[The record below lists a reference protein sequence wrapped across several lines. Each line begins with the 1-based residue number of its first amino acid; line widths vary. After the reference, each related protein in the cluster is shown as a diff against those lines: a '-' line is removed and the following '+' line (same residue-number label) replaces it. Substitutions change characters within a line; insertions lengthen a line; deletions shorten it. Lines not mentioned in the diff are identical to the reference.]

1 MKFKVSELF
10 YSAQG
15 EGRYVGVPSIFLR
28 MFGCNFTCS
37 GFGCR
42 PGTISTEADEVAKN
56 VHLYKTFEE
65 LPLVNTGCDSY
76 ASWHPEFKH
85 LSPTYTAEELVEKMA
100 SLLPN
105 GNWQQPN
112 GNPVHLVITGGEPLL
127 GWQRAYPELLDLLHE
142 RGLRHITFE
151 TNGTQELHRDFAQY
165 LDGWF
170 GEITFSVS
178 PKLSV
183 SGEKWEDAI
192 KPDIVWDYET
202 HGITYLK
209 FVVGHIDDFTEL
221 DRAVDEYRLRGFAG
235 PVFVMPVGGVVS
247 VYDGNR
253 IHVADEALKRGYWYS
268 PRLHVDLW
276 GNGWG
281 KWFKKKKKVTKREL
295 PEVSK
300 TPPIPEI
307 KAPVKSEKQI
317 ATEAGEPWV
326 QVLSI
331 EVDPNNLHQGAF
343 ELDWNEIFVA
353 RLVKAGYMMKKDD
366 TDAEIVDRWF
376 QNVCRHVVMETW
388 EQEEAIKKSG
398 IYVQSRDIGNGRSE
412 VS

>member
-42 PGTISTEADEVAKN
+42 PGEKSTGVDEVAKT
-56 VHLYKTFEE
+56 VELYKTFED
-65 LPLVNTGCDSY
+65 LPLVSTGCDSY
-76 ASWHPEFKH
+76 ASWHPAFKH
-85 LSPTYTAEELVEKMA
+85 LSPTYTAEQLVDKMA
-100 SLLPN
+100 VLLPH
-105 GNWQQPN
+105 GNWLQPN

-127 GWQRAYPELLDLLHE
+127 GWQRAYPELLNLLHA

-151 TNGTQELHRDFAQY
+151 TNGTQELTREFRTY
-165 LDGWF
+165 LDNWH

-183 SGEKWEDAI
+183 SGERHEEAI
-192 KPDIVWDYET
+192 RPEIVFDYET

-209 FVVGHIDDFTEL
+209 FVVDKIEDFDEL
-221 DRAVDEYRLRGFAG
+221 DLAVDEYRLAGFAG

-253 IHVADEALKRGYWYS
+253 INVADEALRRGYWYS

-281 KWFKKKKKVTKREL
+281 K
-295 PEVSK
+295 
-300 TPPIPEI
+300 
-307 KAPVKSEKQI
+307 
-317 ATEAGEPWV
+317 
-326 QVLSI
+326 
-331 EVDPNNLHQGAF
+331 
-343 ELDWNEIFVA
+343 
-353 RLVKAGYMMKKDD
+353 
-366 TDAEIVDRWF
+366 
-376 QNVCRHVVMETW
+376 
-388 EQEEAIKKSG
+388 
-398 IYVQSRDIGNGRSE
+398 
-412 VS
+412 